1 MTPIYMPCLR
11 GLGGHFSSSGVD
23 TLAAKA
29 ALIPGV
35 TTEVFNY
42 RPEHLVLDRVLA
54 HRGGNLGVMGF
65 SLGGNDTTPIA
76 QQLAERGLR
85 LKLLICEDATILARM
100 RPILG
105 NVDRAICFHNNDL
118 INGPVGHAELT
129 AGTDF
134 DPTKQQLITI
144 QISMFHLHVD
154 QCGEIMEYALFE
166 IARASV

>member
-1 MTPIYMPCLR
+1 MTAIYMPCPR
-11 GLGGHFSSSGVD
+11 GLGGRFSSRGID

-29 ALIPGV
+29 ALIPRV
-35 TTEVFNY
+35 KTEVFNY
-42 RPEHLVLDRVLA
+42 RPEHLVLDRMLA
-54 HRGGNLGVMGF
+54 HSSGNLGVVGF
-65 SLGGNDTTPIA
+65 SRGGNDTTLIA
-76 QQLAERGLR
+76 QPLAERGLR

-118 INGPVGHAELT
+118 INGPIGHAELT
-129 AGTDF
+129 AGTSF

-154 QCGEIMEYALFE
+154 QCGEIMQYVLFE
-166 IARASV
+166 ISRAAA